1 MIIKQEERSEI
12 LNSKYLDMQNNNNYD
27 TLGEAAEVIKN
38 GGLTLFPTETVYGIG
53 ANAFDD
59 EAVKKIFKAKG
70 RAQDNPLILHISDMD
85 MLNKIAKDISE
96 VEYKLM
102 ETFWPGPL
110 TIILNKKE
118 NIANEATCGGNT
130 VGVRMPS
137 NRVAY
142 ELIKRANVPVA
153 APSANVSGR
162 PSGTN
167 IDDIIDE
174 LQDKVDYI
182 VNGGNSDIGLEST
195 VVRVIDNEI
204 KILRPGKI
212 TKEDM
217 ENIVEKVD
225 VDKKV
230 MEKVAKDEKVLSPG
244 MKYRHYAPKT
254 HCKLVYSKDN
264 KILVEEISK
273 IANENKHVVILST
286 SENIEKYS
294 NYKTID
300 IGSKKNLQ
308 EISHNIFSILRS
320 IDSYGVD
327 LAIVEGVE
335 TEGIGL
341 AIMNRLIRACE
352 YDYIEI

>member
-1 MIIKQEERSEI
+1 M
-12 LNSKYLDMQNNNNYD
+12 NNKYLNMQNTEDYEELN
-27 TLGEAAEVIKN
+27 EPAEIIRS

-70 RAQDNPLILHISDMD
+70 RAQDNPLILHISDMN
-85 MLNKIAKDISE
+85 MLDDIATNISE
-96 VEYKLM
+96 TEYKLM
-102 ETFWPGPL
+102 ETFWPGPF

-118 NIANEATCGGNT
+118 NVANEATCGGNT

-137 NRVAY
+137 NRIAY

-153 APSANVSGR
+153 APSANISGR

-167 IDDIIDE
+167 IEDIIEE
-174 LQDKVDYI
+174 LENKVDYI
-182 VNGGNSDIGLEST
+182 VNGGESDIGLEST

-217 ENIVEKVD
+217 EKVVHHVEI
-225 VDKKV
+225 DKKV
-230 MEKVAKDEKVLSPG
+230 MEQIGYDEKVLSPG

-254 HCKLVYSKDN
+254 HCKLVYSPDTDK
-264 KILVEEISK
+264 LV
-273 IANENKHVVILST
+273 NEVLNLAKGKSDVVILST
-286 SENIEKYS
+286 TENMNKY
-294 NYKTID
+294 KEHTCID
-300 IGSKKNLQ
+300 IGSKNDLL
-308 EISHNIFSILRS
+308 EISHNIFSVLRS
-320 IDSYGVD
+320 IDKYNAD

-335 TEGIGL
+335 AKGVGL

-352 YDYIEI
+352 YDYIRV